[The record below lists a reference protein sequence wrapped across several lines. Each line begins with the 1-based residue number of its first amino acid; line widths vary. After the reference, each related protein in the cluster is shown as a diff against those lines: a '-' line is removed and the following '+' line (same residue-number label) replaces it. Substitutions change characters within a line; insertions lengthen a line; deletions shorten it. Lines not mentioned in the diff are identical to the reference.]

1 MTPPTSTTWQ
11 VSTRRADPI
20 TISPDVIITCS
31 TPVITMTT
39 SPATPTLAS
48 TTALTL
54 TPSLSMDDE
63 DGHPYI
69 QLFPVTTILIHTV
82 SAPARQHLQVY
93 FFIYF
98 SIRYLL
104 FFFST
109 PALSDDDDSG
119 FPPATAFPDNN
130 DNPLDPAFFKA
141 TRTAV
146 ITIPSLFHNNNG
158 DDPRPCAMTTTTTTT
173 PSSSIARRCDDGHL
187 QS

>member
-20 TISPDVIITCS
+20 TTSPDVIITCS
-31 TPVITMTT
+31 TPVIMMTT

-63 DGHPYI
+63 DGHPYL

-93 FFIYF
+93 FFYF

-173 PSSSIARRCDDGHL
+173 PSSSIARRCDNGHL